1 MLKAEGRTEFGG
13 AWVIN
18 PPPEVHRKR
27 AIIITGGAR
36 GGTSFAASAV
46 ANLGIPFTA
55 GGERTS
61 RELNSRYEHQDL
73 ITVFQNRDEAGL
85 AEIRDRFDDL
95 HEVWAW
101 KLPAIRYDLDL
112 AAKIH
117 PNPYFVFI
125 FKEPVSVGFRK
136 NNLRGANVLTAM
148 QDLLNGYKNMV
159 DFSATSKQPV
169 LMIGYDSAMANLDEF
184 VTELAQFTGVTI
196 GDRKKVVE
204 AILEDGQRYYEGR
217 RPYDPSKPRR
227 KVVEKEAGTWVRKPN
242 LTKKMAKAK
251 SRGEAA
257 KAAPENEGDEAPAT
271 PSKGLWNL

>member
-1 MLKAEGRTEFGG
+1 MQNPEGRAEFSG

-18 PPPEVHRKR
+18 PPPEVHTQR

-36 GGTSFAASAV
+36 GGTSFAASAI
-46 ANLGIPFTA
+46 AHLGVPFTA

-61 RELNSRYEHQDL
+61 RELNNRYEHQDL
-73 ITVFQNRDEAGL
+73 LTIFQNRDEEGL
-85 AEIRDRFDDL
+85 AAIRDKFDEL

-101 KLPAIRYDLDL
+101 KLPALRYDLEL

-136 NNLRGANVLTAM
+136 NSLRGANVLTAM
-148 QDLLNGYKNMV
+148 QDLINGYKNMV
-159 DFSATSKQPV
+159 EFAVATSHPV
-169 LMIGYDSAMANLDEF
+169 MMIGYDSAMANLDQF
-184 VTELAQFTGVTI
+184 IGELADFTGVVVD
-196 GDRKKVVE
+196 DRQKAID

-217 RPYDPSKPRR
+217 TPFDPTKRRR
-227 KVVEKEAGTWVRKPN
+227 KDIEKEAGTWVPKPN

-251 SRGEAA
+251 NRGVTLKPA
-257 KAAPENEGDEAPAT
+257 KDDADQVPKT
-271 PSKGLWNL
+271 TKGLWNL